1 MSFPNLGACENTKE
15 MVVITSVSTPQDLKH
30 MKQDKAYLEK
40 WHDGPIEWIVEGP
53 SSYKHIDADYVL
65 FKHAGIRLVG
75 FPWQTFFE
83 LAQSATV
90 TGALRAHR
98 QHHLIVTRDS
108 TDTVFEAFH
117 WSSGSGKSHMRNS
130 SGRSGEKALRFE
142 WYVFQRFLCNAA
154 CWSL

>member
-1 MSFPNLGACENTKE
+1 MMA
-15 MVVITSVSTPQDLKH
+15 
-30 MKQDKAYLEK
+30 
-40 WHDGPIEWIVEGP
+40 IEWIVEGP

-108 TDTVFEAFH
+108 TDTVFRSVPLVFRLWE
-117 WSSGSGKSHMRNS
+117 KSHARNS
-130 SGRSGEKALRFE
+130 SGRSGEKLCAFE

-154 CWSL
+154 CWSLQFRMVWRCIKLEFATPMPINTGGFRSGLPRNCL